1 MEIPGFTLDISMLGQ
16 QAKRPDPGE
25 TYDLLILGGGPAAMS
40 AAVYAVRKMMK
51 TAVLAKDIGGQVG
64 ETSQIE
70 NYLGFQTITGTE
82 LVAKFKEHAKAFD
95 IPIELGEKVTKIR
108 KDGDLF
114 KVRLEG
120 GSEFTGKT
128 VVLSTGK
135 RHRPLGVPGERELM
149 GKGVAICSVCD
160 APFFKNKK
168 VVVAGGGNSAFTAAL
183 DVLKVAEKVTI
194 INYSKGWKADEIMIA
209 SVKKFGDKLLM
220 LDGHA
225 VLSIDGSGR
234 VEAVRVRDR
243 DTNEEKVLPADGIFI
258 EIGLLPNSDPVRD
271 LALLN
276 KYGELIVD
284 YKCATSVE
292 GLFGAGDV
300 TTVPYK
306 QIVVSAGEGAKAA
319 LAAYDY
325 LVARGRL

>member
-1 MEIPGFTLDISMLGQ
+1 MEIPGFTLDISMLDQ
-16 QAKRPDPGE
+16 QAKRPDPAE

-70 NYLGFQTITGTE
+70 NYLGFQTITGTD
-82 LVAKFKEHAKAFD
+82 LVAKFKEHAKTFD

-114 KVRLEG
+114 KVPLEG
-120 GSEFTGKT
+120 GTEFTGKT
-128 VVLSTGK
+128 VVLATGK
-135 RHRPLGVPGERELM
+135 RHRPLGVPGEKELM
-149 GKGVAICSVCD
+149 GKGVAICSICD
-160 APFFKNKK
+160 APFYRDKK

-183 DVLKVAEKVTI
+183 DLLKVAKKVTI
-194 INYSKGWKADEIMIA
+194 LNYSKKWKADEIMIA
-209 SVKKFGDKLLM
+209 SVKKFHDKLLM

-225 VLSIDGSGR
+225 VLGIEGSGR

-243 DTNEEKVLPADGIFI
+243 DSNEEKVLPADGIFI
-258 EIGLLPNSDPVRD
+258 EIGLLPNSEPVRD
-271 LALLN
+271 LAPLN
-276 KYGELIVD
+276 EYGELVVD
-284 YKCATSVE
+284 HRCATSVE

-306 QIVVSAGEGAKAA
+306 QIVVSAGEGAKAG

-325 LVARGRL
+325 LVAQGRL

>member
-70 NYLGFQTITGTE
+70 NYLGFQTITGTD

-120 GSEFTGKT
+120 GGEFTGKSG
-128 VVLSTGK
+128 VLSTGT
-135 RHRPLGVPGERELM
+135 RHRPLGVPGEKELM
-149 GKGVAICSVCD
+149 GKGVAICSICD
-160 APFFKNKK
+160 APFFKDKK

-194 INYSKGWKADEIMIA
+194 INYSKGWKADEIMIE

-225 VLSIDGSGR
+225 VLSIDGSGQ

-276 KYGELIVD
+276 KHGELIVD

-325 LVARGRL
+325 LVAHGRL